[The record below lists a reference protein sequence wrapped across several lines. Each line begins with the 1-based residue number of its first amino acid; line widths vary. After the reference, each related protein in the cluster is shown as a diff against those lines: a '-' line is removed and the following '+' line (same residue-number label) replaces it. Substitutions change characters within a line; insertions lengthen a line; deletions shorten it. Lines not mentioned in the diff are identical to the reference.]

1 MRKMASKHR
10 LTLTADEPEGTW
22 TPIQSRFGTSPRVS
36 GVPEP
41 FQQAVL
47 NAVKAMDVFE
57 VMAVQ

>member
-36 GVPEP
+36 AVPEP
-41 FQQAVL
+41 SEQTVL
-47 NAVKAMDVFE
+47 NVVKAMGVFDVM
-57 VMAVQ
+57 VVQ